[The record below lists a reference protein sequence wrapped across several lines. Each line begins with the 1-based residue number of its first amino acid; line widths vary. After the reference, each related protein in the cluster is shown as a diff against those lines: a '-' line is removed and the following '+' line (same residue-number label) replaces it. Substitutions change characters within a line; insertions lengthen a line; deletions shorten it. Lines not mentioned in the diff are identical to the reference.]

1 MLKLSSELIKY
12 NVFARF
18 ICSRQHGAAFPRRNR
33 AIRWGGIRE
42 KKKTYQG
49 LSEFV
54 PQPSTSHNSVLAHP
68 PLHPIFSW
76 RVTTSPG
83 LMTPHPLSFPSHSDW
98 ESQQQL
104 TSSLQS
110 VFYTDLSERFFL
122 AAHIIHNHANS
133 GHVHDENHSHA
144 VL

>member
-1 MLKLSSELIKY
+1 M
-12 NVFARF
+12 FTPTW
-18 ICSRQHGAAFPRRNR
+18 SRISTQKPSDKMGG
-33 AIRWGGIRE
+33 GGIRE

-83 LMTPHPLSFPSHSDW
+83 LMTPHPLSFP
-98 ESQQQL
+98 
-104 TSSLQS
+104 QS
-110 VFYTDLSERFFL
+110 FRLGKSTTAYIIIAICVLHRFIRALFFL